1 MLNERLEERHVM
13 VKEQLEKRGVRNPWV
28 LQAMLDTPR
37 HFFVPPECRE
47 LAYEDRSQSIGKGQT
62 ISQPYIVASMAELLE
77 PENTDRVLEVGVGSG
92 YSAAVLSQLVS
103 EVLGVEREPD
113 LLKEA
118 EKRFKTL
125 SLTNIQ
131 VKLGDGSLGWI
142 EKAPFDGILVTA
154 AAPMI
159 PLSLLAQLK
168 VGGVLIIP
176 VGNRESQKL
185 MRVFKRSEKNFQEKE
200 LYGVRFVPL
209 IGKEGWKE

>member
-13 VKEQLEKRGVRNPWV
+13 VKEQLEKRGVHNPWV

-37 HFFVPPECRE
+37 HFFVPAECRE
-47 LAYEDRSQSIGKGQT
+47 MAYEDRPQSIGKGQT

-77 PENTDRVLEVGVGSG
+77 PESTDRVLEVGVGSG
-92 YSAAVLSQLVS
+92 YSAAILSQLVS
-103 EVLGVEREPD
+103 EVMGVEREPD

-118 EKRFKTL
+118 EKRFKAL
-125 SLTNIQ
+125 NLTNIQ
-131 VKLGDGSLGWI
+131 AKLGDGSLGWV

-154 AAPMI
+154 AAPLI
-159 PLSLLAQLK
+159 PPSLLAQLK
-168 VGGVLIIP
+168 VGGVLVIP

-185 MRVFKRSEKNFQEKE
+185 MRVLKRSEKNFQEKE

-209 IGKEGWKE
+209 IGKEGWKD